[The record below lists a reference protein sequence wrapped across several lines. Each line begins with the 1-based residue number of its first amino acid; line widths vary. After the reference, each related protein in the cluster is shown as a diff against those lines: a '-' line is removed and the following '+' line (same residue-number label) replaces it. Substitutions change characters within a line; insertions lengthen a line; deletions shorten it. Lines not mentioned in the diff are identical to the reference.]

1 MGFKG
6 LEFGGNK
13 NIICGVDEAGRGSL
27 LGPIIVAGISVSK
40 KSISELTKCGIRD
53 SKLISPKK
61 RQSLFGHIINIAE
74 SICICRISIEDID
87 FHVFRNNLNLL
98 EAEAMAITIGNMK
111 SHKTYVDS
119 CDVNPSRYQK
129 TIRGFLGQHDT
140 KLFSMHHADRLNVVV
155 SGASIIAK
163 VMRDSEISKIRI
175 QYGDIGSGYPSDKKT
190 IRFVKDWYTQKN
202 EIPPFARKSWK
213 PAQSIVLGT
222 HPL

>member
-1 MGFKG
+1 M
-6 LEFGGNK
+6 
-13 NIICGVDEAGRGSL
+13 
-27 LGPIIVAGISVSK
+27 LGPIIVAGISVPK
-40 KSISELTKCGIRD
+40 KSISELTKYGIRD
-53 SKLISPKK
+53 SKLLSPKK
-61 RQSLFGHIINIAE
+61 RQILFGHIINIAE

-119 CDVNPSRYQK
+119 CDVNPARYK
-129 TIRGFLGQHDT
+129 RTIRGFLGQHDT

-163 VMRDSEISKIRI
+163 VIRDSEISKIRV

-190 IRFVKDWYTQKN
+190 MRFVKDWYTRKN
-202 EIPPFARKSWK
+202 EIPTFVRKSWK
-213 PAQSIVLGT
+213 PAQSILSGT
-222 HPL
+222 HHF